1 MYLHVMGDAIG
12 SAFVVGN
19 ACIVKYCTQW
29 GEKRLLADPVA
40 SLIMCFIILI
50 QACALSSS

>member
-1 MYLHVMGDAIG
+1 MYLHVLGDAIG

-19 ACIVKYCTQW
+19 ACILKYGVQW
-29 GEKRLLADPVA
+29 GDKRLLADPIA

-50 QACALSSS
+50 QAM